1 MKCIYDPLTELMAYY
16 ADKKDE
22 VKKKTV
28 DENLSIEEKLRRRI
42 IDGDKIGIES
52 DLDTA
57 LKKYSALEIIND
69 HLLDGMKTV
78 GELFGSGEMQLPFV
92 LQSAECM
99 KAAVKYLEPFMEK
112 KESSTNKGTMVLATV
127 KGDVHDIGKN
137 LVDIILT
144 NNGYKVINLGIK
156 CPLETML
163 AAYEEHKADAIGMSG
178 LLVKSTAI
186 MKENLE
192 TMNERKLEIPV
203 VLGGAALNRR
213 FVEGE
218 LRAMYKGDVYYANDA
233 FDGLKYIESIV
244 EHKRK
249 GIRPNL
255 PVYVDPRSKKAS
267 VREEDSQTT
276 QAGQS
281 GTELNYNKEFGES
294 DKSKDSQKTQSG
306 ADIKGLNIIPTE
318 VSLSAP
324 QSDVTGIQN
333 AETSKPEIQK
343 PKLTSN
349 IKPAQVPTPPF
360 LGSKIITNIRLEKIY
375 EYINEVALFRG
386 SWNVYKD
393 RNKPDSEYEKLIE
406 EEIRPKFNELKL
418 LAKRENLLQ
427 PQVIY
432 GYYPCASEGNELIIY
447 KPEGIEG
454 DNLYGEWQTGLSE
467 GNFSEWKRFNF
478 PRQQGKKNLCISDF
492 FRPVSEKEFDV
503 IGMMIVTVGKMA
515 TEYAQKLY
523 SENKYQ
529 EYLYFHGFSV
539 ETAEALAEY
548 WHKAMRVELGIA
560 GSDSAE
566 IKELFH
572 QGYQGSRYSF
582 GYPACPNLEDN
593 AIMFDILRPER
604 IGIELTEEFQMV
616 PEQTTNAIVVHH
628 PEAKYFFL

>member
-22 VKKKTV
+22 VRKKTI
-28 DENLSIEEKLRRRI
+28 DENLTIEEKLRRRI
-42 IDGDKIGIES
+42 IDGDKIGIET

-57 LKKYSALEIIND
+57 LKKYTALEIIND

-192 TMNERKLEIPV
+192 TMNERKMEVPV

-218 LRAMYKGDVYYANDA
+218 LRSMYKGDVYYANDA

-255 PVYVDPRSKKAS
+255 PVYIDPRSKKTS
-267 VREEDSQTT
+267 VAQDDSQSN
-276 QAGQS
+276 Q
-281 GTELNYNKEFGES
+281 FGES
-294 DKSKDSQKTQSG
+294 GSDSNKSQESS
-306 ADIKGLNIIPTE
+306 LIP
-318 VSLSAP
+318 A
-324 QSDVTGIQN
+324 
-333 AETSKPEIQK
+333 KPEIQK
-343 PKLTSN
+343 PRALSG
-349 IKPAQVPTPPF
+349 IKPAEVPNPPF
-360 LGSKIITNIRLEKIY
+360 LGSKTITNIRLEKIY

-418 LAKRENLLQ
+418 LAKRENILQ

-432 GYYPCASEGNELIIY
+432 GYYPCASERNELIIY
-447 KPEGIEG
+447 KPKGIEG
-454 DNLYGEWQTGLSE
+454 EKLYEEWQNEMSKEKYT
-467 GNFSEWKRFNF
+467 EWKRFNF

-492 FRPVSEKEFDV
+492 FKPVTENELDL
-503 IGMMIVTVGKMA
+503 IAMMIVTVGKTA

-523 SENKYQ
+523 NENKYQ

-548 WHKAMRVELGIA
+548 WHKAIRVELGIA
-560 GSDSAE
+560 GNDSPD
-566 IKELFH
+566 IKVLFH

-582 GYPACPNLEDN
+582 GYPACPSLEDN
-593 AIMFDILRPER
+593 SIMFDILKPGR